1 MLNRTRW
8 SRLLPYL
15 AGGVVVYVAGVA
27 LSSIATTGGWS
38 GLDAWIG
45 ALALGTA
52 AEALIAWVCLGLQV
66 SRLGR
71 GVAQTVIGA
80 AACAVPLIRVPA
92 AGYHGRALFFAGSV
106 AVAGLVLGLQGVVL
120 TLSGWRAHPAPVGES
135 EPQAAGAG
143 SEPQAADAE
152 TEPGGAAAG
161 PHDLDVAARPAR
173 ITLAA
178 IFSLLA
184 AAGLA
189 LLGLAVLVGLSATPD
204 DPQPVGPLV
213 VQGVCGAVLLLVG
226 ALGAVGFAR
235 LRGWLQGSTLNVLR
249 PAGHRSAD
257 LAAVQSAEL
266 VSRNAVPVLVLS
278 GQGDLRRFPLRQWG
292 TSKLLPPAALAGL
305 ADALAANPRGAE
317 LAATVDGLRE
327 LAQASTGHQP
337 AAPSHP

>member
-1 MLNRTRW
+1 MPNRTRW

-15 AGGVVVYVAGVA
+15 AVGVVLYVAGVA
-27 LSSIATTGGWS
+27 LIPVATTGGWS

-120 TLSGWRAHPAPVGES
+120 AVSGWRGRPAPASES
-135 EPQAAGAG
+135 EPQSAGA
-143 SEPQAADAE
+143 EAE
-152 TEPGGAAAG
+152 TVGPAAG
-161 PHDLDVAARPAR
+161 PHDLDVAARSAR

-235 LRGWLQGSTLNVLR
+235 LRGWLEGSTLNVLR

-317 LAATVDGLRE
+317 LAATVNGLRE
-327 LAQASTGHQP
+327 LVQASTGHQS
-337 AAPSHP
+337 AAPSLP